1 MSHGKVCCNC
11 NRCIRSIDDKYNII
25 ICRCDVHDMYLS
37 YASVMGGCCKHW
49 AKKQEGEEIGGR
61 MMIEN
66 ITQENFGTLAICA
79 IRYCHGRQTYM
90 PDLVRN
96 IIAPHLPDVSDK
108 DLTVMIE
115 DCEFQ
120 ERMHLYGDERI
131 DKPGWIRW
139 KELLIAEKNR
149 RANGEA
155 VR

>member
-1 MSHGKVCCNC
+1 
-11 NRCIRSIDDKYNII
+11 
-25 ICRCDVHDMYLS
+25 
-37 YASVMGGCCKHW
+37 
-49 AKKQEGEEIGGR
+49 
-61 MMIEN
+61 MIKN

-79 IRYCHGRQTYM
+79 IRYCHGRRMEVM

-120 ERMHLYGDERI
+120 EIMHLYGDERI

-149 RANGEA
+149 RASDGSN
-155 VR
+155 VYTIQNR